1 MPYEVELPNGT
12 IVEGIPDDMPR
23 DEVRKRIIAAYPDLA
38 PKQKERTWVEAG
50 TDIGA
55 SLLGGVGSLLQVPG
69 QIGALTGLN
78 APEEKP
84 TGLQG
89 VGKSVEEYGESLK
102 SKTLKGKEAARA
114 KKIAEQ
120 EGFFNEFGTAIK
132 ETILDPALL
141 TSFVFEQIPNFI
153 GSGGGGLLARG
164 AAKAL
169 MSDALKVSLGTEK
182 VGSVLGKAGVAGS
195 VGTGAVMQGADIGT
209 DTYEELY
216 KRLEKERPDMPVEER
231 NRIALAQGRK
241 AAIEAFGISLAASML
256 PGGTA
261 VERAMVGKGL
271 PKTGGFA
278 RGLVGESVSEGLE
291 EGGGKQR
298 SNVAQ
303 NEIFPDI
310 DIWKGVG
317 GAAGMGALG
326 GGLFGGV
333 AGLRSNKPEE
343 TAAIAPSEQPPLA
356 PEPLTPTV
364 IPQAYSTQEGIDRA
378 TGVVGGGGYTAAD
391 LLTPGAEGVREQ
403 AQRMA
408 TQDLNAVG
416 TPRDPMDRVAAQQ
429 AAFARA
435 DQEQGFTDQRQ
446 PLPVSPAQSVPYTA
460 PAPISNEERRNLV
473 DAQSEQLA
481 QVQNEPFAFDRRR
494 LEASASQVGGT
505 GQVRGTPRAVM
516 LDPNPM
522 VPRAARQRL
531 AVLKEDLIA
540 KGEDPASLAIVP
552 HPTMGGRFAIEQ
564 RSIEQPYVAPPIETP
579 TVSQAETQRRI
590 EASAL
595 AGSEKQRLAQDNP
608 RQNMISRAMANI
620 EARGGVASPY
630 EAELLREA
638 NMGQPF
644 NSIDQKIPPPSG
656 SLQGARQERL
666 EKEFQAE
673 LAAGREEIRKQGPNQ
688 PIQTTPT
695 VESQEAIE
703 AERQARNKSDMAQQQ
718 RRLLELQQQ
727 RLNEQQNRE
736 EAGAAA
742 KPLEIPSPDA
752 VIGALRTP
760 APLRSAEEVSLVNRA
775 KSLMPAAEFNTLQ
788 RAGEEDFNILQRA
801 ANAPATMSA
810 QDKARLNVIR
820 QGRASLASEPQVA
833 TPEAKAMADDVR
845 KQLLPVLKRFGLEK
859 MGLRLVDSI
868 SNGAEGMY
876 FKSVITL
883 ALDSNNPM
891 GVMRHEVIHALKEL
905 GAFTDG
911 EWKVLTDMAKK
922 KWINQ
927 FYSPKLQAEY
937 KAQYEQDGDTTQT
950 FDEYMAEEAIAQAFR
965 FYTET
970 KPPSGM
976 IANLMRRLNN
986 VFTAIREFFMGNGV
1000 TSAEQ
1005 LFLAKRIFS
1014 DIESG
1019 RMTAGR
1025 AGVQPRT
1032 APAYALK
1039 NDLTTKEGI
1048 IEDGIKRYAE
1058 ALKRHR
1064 IGQTDTRGIIPQ
1076 IKINALDKIHD
1087 GIRARL
1093 EATGL
1098 SKREADD
1105 LVWKKVLPE
1114 ARGSVYYP
1122 DSKKYSLSEEKTYK
1136 LDIDREVRKTARSA
1150 VFTEAENKAVEDDAA
1165 RLNLS
1170 PAQTAEILSTIKK
1183 QKKQFPATQ
1192 GWDNLTVI
1200 GIDQKLDDLGNPI
1213 AGTEFPKYE
1222 PITYGYGTPPDK
1234 TKAPSKIDQVWMDK
1248 VADAFTKQIQAIY
1261 RRADK
1266 GDKNALSIIA
1276 HKSWYKG
1283 VAKSLRQDYG
1293 AFGDILAD
1301 LLGATSPNTPVD
1313 TNWKF
1318 SIDVLK
1324 RFARGDFDTEMKAF
1338 TQYLDTGGVASKYPA
1353 AQKIRQISGKLY
1365 GMNSTNAMLGLADM
1379 WRAIVPGQAPKAR
1392 NFALNLIGQSDMATI
1407 DVWAARM
1414 LRRVANNVS
1423 KDSFKRIPPPAEK
1436 GVTGMWNASASKVTG
1451 EFGFGAAVMDKVSKD
1466 LKAKGI
1472 DIAPPDLQAI
1482 AWFAEKELWGNKGWT
1497 SKVGEGGSFEEN
1509 IQNSPVERYV
1519 AAHSVQEGDTPPS
1532 ENVVNFAKK
1541 VLLNALG
1548 RDKSVVTFRSKET
1561 KGLYGG
1567 TVEASFDTEWVAQQ
1581 GKFDPAQIV
1590 SILASTSKEQNQ
1602 YDFFVSK
1609 VLAPNED
1616 SLNARPGV
1624 EIYFKDQKALQDALP
1639 LLKKFTSKGQDGFTL
1654 AVDPRATDGSD
1665 KYIGVRLQYVPEIS
1679 MRWDNDLR
1687 KKFLKPDEI
1696 SRVLAGKR
1704 KILGE
1709 IVSEVARQEGVAHA
1723 EMLRYDTL
1731 VVGKENYNDYI
1742 GTRDSA
1748 GNQKPR
1754 RIWFGGDIRQHVEA
1768 AAKRYSDAERAERGA
1783 VGGASDQQESRGKF
1797 SLRPEQLALRP
1808 SDSGGRGISFNDRK
1822 EDAVSYAGSHYG
1834 KAKTNILSGGYSGTG
1849 LKGAEAKRLAQAKD
1863 ARIGK
1868 RVYFY
1873 IPRANGAMPMRES
1886 GVGNHVYTQK
1896 FDNILGPGKT
1906 MSELYK
1912 KAQGDSN
1919 AFESFVID
1927 NGYDGYAVPDYGMM
1941 VVLNNDI
1948 EAKYEG
1954 TVGEVHY
1961 AKTEPEK
1968 GARFS
1973 RALGAL
1979 EPATFL
1985 VPDTK
1990 VNNTGNLGMMP
2001 ETRDIKSKPIR
2012 LAVGLEDAAT
2022 SKGYGANHILKR
2034 IEKDSTRKP
2043 PEVSKE
2049 LLEDL
2054 IRNVEKTAQSF
2065 TRLYRDRN
2073 NLIAYN
2079 PITTESLIL
2088 AERPDHYSVI
2098 TSYRQNNMGKYGN
2111 IAWTGKAPQPA
2122 TSESGKGYQAF
2133 VESQKGIPVKA
2144 GDSGVIRQ
2152 PVATTFKQRKV
2163 MSPEA
2168 IQEMADDVAR
2178 VKLQGKA
2185 SLRAP
2190 TTPQFKKFFEGSQV
2204 VNKDGTPKPMYHAT
2218 NAPEEGELFSVFRE
2232 SDDGKLGAGIYFTS
2246 MPEYSENYAP
2256 TGAIMPVYLSIK
2268 NPLFIDLGDDA
2279 LTESKNKIYLL
2290 PSANTSINKQL
2301 DKKIKELTNGKKG
2314 AYDLIGIQTQQL
2326 FQKAG
2331 YDGVIARDSKGNF
2344 IEAIAFKP
2352 NQIKSAI
2359 GNTGAFSRGS
2369 KDIRYSLTNNVPP
2382 AVHTKL
2388 VPNQSAGQ
2396 QVTAAATNAIKAVRE
2411 DGYFTKLRNG
2421 IVDDTSSLGN
2431 TLANQ
2436 GMSQFANNKLRAD
2449 MLKHTQSNSINIMTV
2464 GLQSGVPVLNTD
2476 GSIVIKRT
2484 ESNIA
2489 RSLIL
2494 ADKLDSNPYVKASKL
2509 KGGRGFVAEVA
2520 RALRGADIKEED
2532 AAMNAKGQKLI
2543 ADADKLEASLN
2554 AAVKAGGQDVSAIT
2568 SAKTKIDKLRKEG
2581 KELAGKNREK
2591 QVDDAQIQWAE
2602 AQLKNVP
2609 ELKEI
2614 FGIWKDVNDA
2624 LTDLSE
2630 DTGIISKE
2638 QAQKYRDKK
2647 FYVPLFKARE
2657 DLAESF
2663 FHGSSAKNVAKNYK
2677 LEGADIDRNIWE
2689 NIQKQYAMTIAVAY
2703 ENQTRKTAIEQLQG
2717 FGLAKTVDNP
2727 NDPNINLRY
2736 KEDGKIVHAIAEN
2749 PNDIAAF
2756 QMMNYELNSV
2766 MKFISGT
2773 TKVLRFGA
2781 LVNPMFWFKQLI
2793 RDPIHASLTNNQ
2805 IVTPFHSAVAFA
2817 KILNNSSA
2825 SAKILAERGVI
2836 GAVDSTVDLNEYL
2849 GQLGKEKKTP
2859 QMLSSLMHNVMR
2871 MHESSDAATRV
2882 AIFESAKK
2890 EALKKGMNE
2899 EEAINFAVFR
2909 ARESINFGVKGNS
2922 QTLNV
2927 LRHSIPF
2934 FQAAITSLDT
2944 VYRAATGYG
2953 LPPAERNKAR
2963 ITFAKRAA
2971 VMGLMST
2978 MYAMMYTDDD
2988 EYKDL
2993 PDYVKDGNW
3002 LFPTTTPDGRKTF
3015 VKIPVPFEIGFLF
3028 KTLPEAGWR
3037 WYSGTST
3044 GKEVAKSVKDG
3055 LIHNIPGGGTIVPQA
3070 FKPAL
3075 EVIMNHSLFT
3085 GNPIEGMSDQGL
3097 PVAERGRNASEFAK
3111 ATSKAGL
3118 DSMGLSPAKID
3129 ALIKGYF
3136 AELGGTFLAVTSDLI
3151 GTDKP
3156 TKNIEANLVAKSFM
3170 TDPKASKAV
3179 ADFYTLEHNAKEMTN
3194 MFAKLKKEGLFD
3206 TAREY
3211 MTDDDK
3217 KKQMLAAPV
3226 FRKIGEQLGQIKTE
3240 IKRVENREGM
3250 TADEKQTRINELQKM
3265 LSQTAK
3271 RGYDV
3276 AERAGIAR

>member
-1 MPYEVELPNGT
+1 MAFDVLKAQKAGYSESDIVDFLASEKNFDAAKARETGYTNADLLNYLNPKEEKESPLRQVADIPLKVTEGVVSGVRMLSDVFGADNPISKSLRGVEDYVGSLLSAQAKN
-12 IVEGIPDDMPR
+12 D
-23 DEVRKRIIAAYPDLA
+23 
-38 PKQKERTWVEAG
+38 QKEIARIMKEAEDKGVLEQIKAGFSALTVAPVDLMAQVFGTAIPTLAGGLAGAALKVGARTAGVLTGAAMGTGTGKSAIYDAVVEELSQSNLPKEVIEQAATKAQEYG
-50 TDIGA
+50 GKNLDLILANT
-55 SLLGGVGSLLQVPG
+55 LLGGVAGSTGLEKALIPG
-69 QIGALTGLN
+69 MSKRITEKVAQRGALTRAAAAGL
-78 APEEKP
+78 PEGGTEF
-84 TGLQG
+84 LQG
-89 VGKSVEEYGESLK
+89 GTEQA
-102 SKTLKGKEAARA
+102 SKN
-114 KKIAEQ
+114 IALQ
-120 EGFFNEFGTAIK
+120 REGYDVPTMRGVYSAGTMEGLAGFG
-132 ETILDPALL
+132 
-141 TSFVFEQIPNFI
+141 V
-153 GSGGGGLLARG
+153 G
-164 AAKAL
+164 AAAGA
-169 MSDALKVSLGTEK
+169 MRRPTATE
-182 VGSVLGKAGVAGS
+182 
-195 VGTGAVMQGADIGT
+195 
-209 DTYEELY
+209 
-216 KRLEKERPDMPVEER
+216 PP
-231 NRIALAQGRK
+231 
-241 AAIEAFGISLAASML
+241 
-256 PGGTA
+256 A
-261 VERAMVGKGL
+261 VE
-271 PKTGGFA
+271 PPIT
-278 RGLVGESVSEGLE
+278 
-291 EGGGKQR
+291 
-298 SNVAQ
+298 
-303 NEIFPDI
+303 
-310 DIWKGVG
+310 
-317 GAAGMGALG
+317 
-326 GGLFGGV
+326 
-333 AGLRSNKPEE
+333 
-343 TAAIAPSEQPPLA
+343 EQPPVQIA
-356 PEPLTPTV
+356 PEPFTPTV
-364 IPQAYSTQEGIDRA
+364 IPPAYSTQEGIDRA

-416 TPRDPMDRVAAQQ
+416 TPRPRMTEEGRIAAQQ
-429 AAFARA
+429 AAFDRA
-435 DQEQGFTDQRQ
+435 AQELGYTDQRQ
-446 PLPVSPAQSVPYTA
+446 PMPVSPSQAVPYTA
-460 PAPISNEERRNLV
+460 PAPVSAEERRKLV

-481 QVQNEPFAFDRRR
+481 QAQNEPFAFDRRR
-494 LEASASQVGGT
+494 LEASASTVGGT

-540 KGEDPASLAIVP
+540 KGEDPESLAIVP

-564 RSIEQPYVAPPIETP
+564 RTMEQPYVAPPIETP
-579 TVSQAETQRRI
+579 VVSQAEAQRRI
-590 EASAL
+590 ESADAESMNNEYLAQKDLKTL
-595 AGSEKQRLAQDNP
+595 AGK
-608 RQNMISRAMANI
+608 
-620 EARGGVASPY
+620 RG
-630 EAELLREA
+630 EELLA
-638 NMGQPF
+638 NV
-644 NSIDQKIPPPSG
+644 PS
-656 SLQGARQERL
+656 
-666 EKEFQAE
+666 AE
-673 LAAGREEIRKQGPNQ
+673 LAPFVEIYQKLRRSIEENIANRNGVATPEEARMIRDQGLGIPYDS
-688 PIQTTPT
+688 
-695 VESQEAIE
+695 V
-703 AERQARNKSDMAQQQ
+703 AEIAADKDVALNTKSK
-718 RRLLELQQQ
+718 RLLEVEAAFDKEKRKHLKEMYGPEFF
-727 RLNEQQNRE
+727 EQFGVPEAAPKQASQEFTGKFLAPEGRTAPAAPTNRT
-736 EAGAAA
+736 AA
-742 KPLEIPSPDA
+742 
-752 VIGALRTP
+752 RTP
-760 APLRSAEEVSLVNRA
+760 PEQFGQRSDAPQASQYAGKLEVSEDGRYEQLPFQQKTDEQTPKIQTFN
-775 KSLMPAAEFNTLQ
+775 KGKYSLT
-788 RAGEEDFNILQRA
+788 D
-801 ANAPATMSA
+801 
-810 QDKARLNVIR
+810 V
-820 QGRASLASEPQVA
+820 VA

-845 KQLLPVLKRFGLEK
+845 KQLLPILKRFGLEK
-859 MGLRLVDSI
+859 MGLRLVDAI
-868 SNGAEGMY
+868 RGGAEGMY

-883 ALDSNNPM
+883 ALDSDNPM

-927 FYSPKLQAEY
+927 FYSPELQAAY
-937 KAQYEQDGDTTQT
+937 KAQYEKDGDTTQT

-986 VFTAIREFFMGNGV
+986 VFQAIREFFMGNGV
-1000 TSAEQ
+1000 TDAEQ
-1005 LFLAKRIFS
+1005 LFLAKSIFS
-1014 DIESG
+1014 NIESG

-1025 AGVQPRT
+1025 AGVQP
-1032 APAYALK
+1032 K
-1039 NDLTTKEGI
+1039 
-1048 IEDGIKRYAE
+1048 
-1058 ALKRHR
+1058 
-1064 IGQTDTRGIIPQ
+1064 
-1076 IKINALDKIHD
+1076 
-1087 GIRARL
+1087 
-1093 EATGL
+1093 
-1098 SKREADD
+1098 SK
-1105 LVWKKVLPE
+1105 P
-1114 ARGSVYYP
+1114 
-1122 DSKKYSLSEEKTYK
+1122 KYSLPEEKTYK

-1150 VFTEAENKAVEDDAA
+1150 VFTEAETKSVEDDAA

-1234 TKAPSKIDQVWMDK
+1234 NKAPSKIDQVWMDR
-1248 VADAFTKQIQAIY
+1248 VADAFTKQIQGIY
-1261 RRADK
+1261 RRANK

-1338 TQYLDTGGVASKYPA
+1338 TQYLDTGGVPSKYPA

-1532 ENVVNFAKK
+1532 ESVVNFAKK

-1581 GKFDPAQIV
+1581 GKFDPAQVV

-1783 VGGASDQQESRGKF
+1783 VGGASDQQESGGKF

-1808 SDSGGRGISFNDRK
+1808 SDSGGSGISFNNRK

-1834 KAKTNILSGGYSGTG
+1834 KTKTNILSGGYYGTG

-1863 ARIGK
+1863 SRIGK
-1868 RVYFY
+1868 RIYFY
-1873 IPRANGAMPMRES
+1873 IPRANGTMPMRES

-1985 VPDTK
+1985 VPDTSL
-1990 VNNTGNLGMMP
+1990 NNTGNLGMMP
-2001 ETRDIKSKPIR
+2001 DARDIEGKPIR
-2012 LAVGLEDAAT
+2012 LAVGLEDANT
-2022 SKGYGANHILKR
+2022 SKGYGATHILKR
-2034 IEKDSTRKP
+2034 IEKDATRKP
-2043 PEVSKE
+2043 PVASKE

-2098 TSYRQNNMGKYGN
+2098 TSYRQSNMGKYGN
-2111 IAWTGKAPQPA
+2111 IVWTGKTP
-2122 TSESGKGYQAF
+2122 TDTKKYQTA
-2133 VESQKGIPVKA
+2133 EEPQKGIPVKA
-2144 GDSGVIRQ
+2144 GASGVVRQ
-2152 PVATTFKQRKV
+2152 PVATTFKRSRV

-2168 IQEMADDVAR
+2168 IQEMADDLAKT
-2178 VKLQGKA
+2178 KLQGKA
-2185 SLRAP
+2185 SLRTPPALLKQ
-2190 TTPQFKKFFEGSQV
+2190 TTTDAFKRWFGKSAIVDMNG
-2204 VNKDGTPKPMYHAT
+2204 DPKVMYHGTARDIT
-2218 NAPEEGELFSVFRE
+2218 EFIPKQAAAIFITSDPTFAEKFAIDSMQYMINGQVELLGEEFAKMNPEERVAYLKKSY
-2232 SDDGKLGAGIYFTS
+2232 KLGVKEGFITSKIAKEKIKEIEDNAAKNKYPHENEFFDVGEFFQEGITKS
-2246 MPEYSENYAP
+2246 LK
-2256 TGAIMPVYLSIK
+2256 TGQNIMPVFVRAERPFDYENESNYEQLVQSLNKNGVFKNNQESKTPLPADFLKRIK
-2268 NPLFIDLGDDA
+2268 NGVWEII
-2279 LTESKNKIYLL
+2279 ESNEI
-2290 PSANTSINKQL
+2290 
-2301 DKKIKELTNGKKG
+2301 
-2314 AYDLIGIQTQQL
+2314 
-2326 FQKAG
+2326 QKAIKDAG
-2331 YDGVIARDSKGNF
+2331 FDGFYVKEDGRKNLAVYEPS
-2344 IEAIAFKP
+2344 
-2352 NQIKSAI
+2352 QIKSAI
-2359 GNTGAFSRGS
+2359 GNTGAFSPES
-2369 KDIRYSLTNNVPP
+2369 NDIRYSLTNNVPP

-2484 ESNIA
+2484 KSNIA

-2532 AAMNAKGQKLI
+2532 AAMNAEGQKKI
-2543 ADADKLEASLN
+2543 NDADAMETSLN
-2554 AAVKAGGQDVSAIT
+2554 AAVKAGGMTASAIA
-2568 SAKTKIDKLRKEG
+2568 SEKGKIDKFRKEG

-2817 KILNNSSA
+2817 KILNNSSE

-2953 LPPAERNKAR
+2953 LPPAERRKAQL
-2963 ITFAKRAA
+2963 TFAKRAA

-3156 TKNIEANLVAKSFM
+3156 TKNIEANLVFKSFM
-3170 TDPKASKAV
+3170 TDPKVSKAV
-3179 ADFYTLEHNAKEMTN
+3179 SDFYTLEHNAKEMTN

-3211 MTDDDK
+3211 LNDEDK

-3250 TADEKQTRINELQKM
+3250 DADEKRTRINELQK
-3265 LSQTAK
+3265 LLAQTAK
-3271 RGYDV
+3271 KGYDV

>member
-1 MPYEVELPNGT
+1 M
-12 IVEGIPDDMPR
+12 
-23 DEVRKRIIAAYPDLA
+23 
-38 PKQKERTWVEAG
+38 
-50 TDIGA
+50 
-55 SLLGGVGSLLQVPG
+55 
-69 QIGALTGLN
+69 
-78 APEEKP
+78 
-84 TGLQG
+84 
-89 VGKSVEEYGESLK
+89 
-102 SKTLKGKEAARA
+102 
-114 KKIAEQ
+114 
-120 EGFFNEFGTAIK
+120 
-132 ETILDPALL
+132 
-141 TSFVFEQIPNFI
+141 
-153 GSGGGGLLARG
+153 
-164 AAKAL
+164 
-169 MSDALKVSLGTEK
+169 DAFS
-182 VGSVLGKAGVAGS
+182 
-195 VGTGAVMQGADIGT
+195 
-209 DTYEELY
+209 
-216 KRLEKERPDMPVEER
+216 
-231 NRIALAQGRK
+231 
-241 AAIEAFGISLAASML
+241 
-256 PGGTA
+256 
-261 VERAMVGKGL
+261 
-271 PKTGGFA
+271 
-278 RGLVGESVSEGLE
+278 
-291 EGGGKQR
+291 
-298 SNVAQ
+298 
-303 NEIFPDI
+303 
-310 DIWKGVG
+310 
-317 GAAGMGALG
+317 
-326 GGLFGGV
+326 
-333 AGLRSNKPEE
+333 
-343 TAAIAPSEQPPLA
+343 
-356 PEPLTPTV
+356 
-364 IPQAYSTQEGIDRA
+364 
-378 TGVVGGGGYTAAD
+378 
-391 LLTPGAEGVREQ
+391 
-403 AQRMA
+403 
-408 TQDLNAVG
+408 
-416 TPRDPMDRVAAQQ
+416 
-429 AAFARA
+429 
-435 DQEQGFTDQRQ
+435 
-446 PLPVSPAQSVPYTA
+446 
-460 PAPISNEERRNLV
+460 
-473 DAQSEQLA
+473 
-481 QVQNEPFAFDRRR
+481 
-494 LEASASQVGGT
+494 
-505 GQVRGTPRAVM
+505 
-516 LDPNPM
+516 
-522 VPRAARQRL
+522 
-531 AVLKEDLIA
+531 
-540 KGEDPASLAIVP
+540 
-552 HPTMGGRFAIEQ
+552 
-564 RSIEQPYVAPPIETP
+564 
-579 TVSQAETQRRI
+579 
-590 EASAL
+590 
-595 AGSEKQRLAQDNP
+595 
-608 RQNMISRAMANI
+608 
-620 EARGGVASPY
+620 
-630 EAELLREA
+630 
-638 NMGQPF
+638 
-644 NSIDQKIPPPSG
+644 
-656 SLQGARQERL
+656 
-666 EKEFQAE
+666 
-673 LAAGREEIRKQGPNQ
+673 
-688 PIQTTPT
+688 
-695 VESQEAIE
+695 
-703 AERQARNKSDMAQQQ
+703 
-718 RRLLELQQQ
+718 
-727 RLNEQQNRE
+727 
-736 EAGAAA
+736 
-742 KPLEIPSPDA
+742 
-752 VIGALRTP
+752 TP
-760 APLRSAEEVSLVNRA
+760 APLRTAEQVSTINQAR
-775 KSLMPAAEFNTLQ
+775 
-788 RAGEEDFNILQRA
+788 
-801 ANAPATMSA
+801 
-810 QDKARLNVIR
+810 ARLNPSDVSVLEMAGQDPASMKNAVERI
-820 QGRASLASEPQVA
+820 QKEHDAKYSLADVTP

-845 KQLLPVLKRFGLEK
+845 KKLLPVLKRFGLEK

-868 SNGAEGMY
+868 NNGGAEGMY
-876 FKSVITL
+876 FKNVITL
-883 ALDSNNPM
+883 ALDNENPM

-905 GAFTDG
+905 GAFTTG

-927 FYSPKLQAEY
+927 FYSPALQAQY
-937 KAQYEQDGDTTQT
+937 KAQYEKDGDTTQT

-965 FYTET
+965 YFTET

-986 VFTAIREFFMGNGV
+986 VFAAIREFFMGNGV
-1000 TSAEQ
+1000 TDAEQ
-1005 LFLAKRIFS
+1005 LFLAKSIFS
-1014 DIESG
+1014 NIESG

-1025 AGVQPRT
+1025 AGVQP
-1032 APAYALK
+1032 K
-1039 NDLTTKEGI
+1039 
-1048 IEDGIKRYAE
+1048 
-1058 ALKRHR
+1058 
-1064 IGQTDTRGIIPQ
+1064 
-1076 IKINALDKIHD
+1076 
-1087 GIRARL
+1087 
-1093 EATGL
+1093 
-1098 SKREADD
+1098 SK
-1105 LVWKKVLPE
+1105 P
-1114 ARGSVYYP
+1114 
-1122 DSKKYSLSEEKTYK
+1122 KYSLPEEKTYK
-1136 LDIDREVRKTARSA
+1136 LDIDREVRKKARSA
-1150 VFTEAENKAVEDDAA
+1150 VFTEAETKSVEDDAA

-1261 RRADK
+1261 RRANK

-1338 TQYLDTGGVASKYPA
+1338 TQYLDTGGVPSKYPA

-1639 LLKKFTSKGQDGFTL
+1639 LLEKFTSKGQDGFTL

-1687 KKFLKPDEI
+1687 KKFLKPNEI

-1704 KILGE
+1704 KVLGE

-1731 VVGKENYNDYI
+1731 VIGKENYNDYI

-1783 VGGASDQQESRGKF
+1783 VGGASDQQESGGKF

-1808 SDSGGRGISFNDRK
+1808 SDSGGSGITFNNRK

-1834 KAKTNILSGGYSGTG
+1834 KTKTNILSGGYYGTG
-1849 LKGAEAKRLAQAKD
+1849 LRGAEAKRLAQAKD
-1863 ARIGK
+1863 HRIGK
-1868 RVYFY
+1868 RIYFY
-1873 IPRANGAMPMRES
+1873 IPRANGTMPMRES

-1961 AKTEPEK
+1961 NKVEGKASFRADEK
-1968 GARFS
+1968 GIRFAK
-1973 RALGAL
+1973 ALGSL

-1985 VPDTK
+1985 VPDTSL
-1990 VNNTGNLGMMP
+1990 NNTGNLGMMP
-2001 ETRDIKSKPIR
+2001 DARDIEGKPIR
-2012 LAVGLEDAAT
+2012 LAVGLEDANT
-2022 SKGYGANHILKR
+2022 SKGYGATHILKR
-2034 IEKDSTRKP
+2034 IEKDATRKP
-2043 PEVSKE
+2043 PVASKE

-2111 IAWTGKAPQPA
+2111 IVWTGKTPVD
-2122 TSESGKGYQAF
+2122 TKKYQTK
-2133 VESQKGIPVKA
+2133 EEPQKGIPVKA
-2144 GDSGVIRQ
+2144 GASGVVRQ
-2152 PVATTFKQRKV
+2152 PVATTFKRSRV

-2168 IQEMADDVAR
+2168 IQEMADDLAKT
-2178 VKLQGKA
+2178 KLQGKA
-2185 SLRAP
+2185 SLR
-2190 TTPQFKKFFEGSQV
+2190 TPPALLKQTLTDSFKRWFGKSAIVDMNG
-2204 VNKDGTPKPMYHAT
+2204 DPKVMYHGTARDISEFIPKQAAAIFVTSDPKFAEVFTYNSVGYMVKEQIDLLGKEFAKMTTKEQVKYLKKSYKIAVKENHIDNRTAKSFIDKIEDHFAVGENPTQADFKEVSEFFAEGIENNLKT
-2218 NAPEEGELFSVFRE
+2218 NR
-2232 SDDGKLGAGIYFTS
+2232 
-2246 MPEYSENYAP
+2246 N
-2256 TGAIMPVYLSIK
+2256 IMPVFVRAERPFDYENAQHIEELREAYGDEDTIK
-2268 NPLFIDLGDDA
+2268 DV
-2279 LTESKNKIYLL
+2279 
-2290 PSANTSINKQL
+2290 
-2301 DKKIKELTNGKKG
+2301 KKG
-2314 AYDLIGIQTQQL
+2314 DWETIESADVQ
-2326 FQKAG
+2326 
-2331 YDGVIARDSKGNF
+2331 
-2344 IEAIAFKP
+2344 EAIRYAGFDGFYVKENGRKNLAVYEP
-2352 NQIKSAI
+2352 SQIKSAI
-2359 GNTGAFSRGS
+2359 GNTGAFSRES
-2369 KDIRYSLTNNVPP
+2369 NDIRYSITNNAPP

-2388 VPNQSAGQ
+2388 APNQTAGQ
-2396 QVTAAATNAIKAVRE
+2396 QVTAAATNAMKTIQK
-2411 DGYFTKLRNG
+2411 DGFFTGLRNG
-2421 IVDDTSSLGN
+2421 FVDDTSGLGH
-2431 TLANQ
+2431 TLASK
-2436 GMSQFANNKLRAD
+2436 GMSRFADNKLRAD
-2449 MLKHTQSNSINIMTV
+2449 MLRHAQSNSINLINI
-2464 GLQSGVPVLNTD
+2464 GLQSGVPVLNSD
-2476 GSIVIKRT
+2476 GSIIIEKT
-2484 ESNIA
+2484 ESNMA
-2489 RSLIL
+2489 RSIIL

-2520 RALRGADIKEED
+2520 RALRGADIKQED
-2532 AAMNAKGQKLI
+2532 AAMIAEGQQKI
-2543 ADADKLEASLN
+2543 ADADALEISLN
-2554 AAVKAGGQDVSAIT
+2554 AAVKAGGQDVKTIA
-2568 SAKTKIDKLRKEG
+2568 SAKNMIDKLRKEG
-2581 KELAGKNREK
+2581 KELVATKREL

-2614 FGIWKDVNDA
+2614 FGIWKDINDA

-2630 DTGIISKE
+2630 DTGVISKE

-2657 DLAESF
+2657 DLAETF

-2689 NIQKQYAMTIAVAY
+2689 NLQKQYAMTIAVAY
-2703 ENQTRKTAIEQLQG
+2703 ENQTRKVATEQLQG

-2736 KEDGKIVHAIAEN
+2736 KDDGKIVNVIAEN
-2749 PNDIAAF
+2749 PSDIAAF
-2756 QMMNYELNSV
+2756 QMMNYELGPI
-2766 MKFISGT
+2766 MKAISAT
-2773 TKVLRFGA
+2773 TRVLRFGA
-2781 LVNPMFWFKQLI
+2781 LVNPMFWIKQLI
-2793 RDPIHASLTNNQ
+2793 RDPIHASLTNSQ
-2805 IVTPFHSAVAFA
+2805 VVTPFHSAVAFA
-2817 KILNNSSA
+2817 KVLNKSSE
-2825 SAKILAERGVI
+2825 SAKILEKYGVI
-2836 GAVDSTVDLNEYL
+2836 GAVDSTVDLKEYI

-2859 QMLSSLMHNVMR
+2859 QMLSSAMHKIMQ
-2871 MHESSDAATRV
+2871 MHEASDAATRV
-2882 AIFESAKK
+2882 AIFDSAKK
-2890 EALKKGMNE
+2890 EALKKGMSE
-2899 EEAINFAVFR
+2899 EEAINFAVYR
-2909 ARESINFGVKGNS
+2909 ARESINFGVRGNS
-2922 QTLNV
+2922 KALNT

-2953 LPPAERNKAR
+2953 LPPAERKKAQL
-2963 ITFAKRAA
+2963 IFAKRAA
-2971 VMGLMST
+2971 VMALMST
-2978 MYAMMYTDDD
+2978 LYAMMYTDDD

-3015 VKIPVPFEIGFLF
+3015 VKIPVPFEIGFMF
-3028 KTLPEAGWR
+3028 KTIPEAAWR
-3037 WYSGTST
+3037 LYSGTST
-3044 GKEVAKSVKDG
+3044 GKEVAKSYKEG
-3055 LIHNIPGGGTIVPQA
+3055 LIHNLPGGGILIPQA

-3075 EVIMNHSLFT
+3075 EAITNHSFFT
-3085 GNPIEGMSDQGL
+3085 GNPIEGMSDQGK
-3097 PVAERGRNASEFAK
+3097 PVSERGRNASEF
-3111 ATSKAGL
+3111 SKAASQAGL
-3118 DSMGLSPAKID
+3118 HNVGLSPAKID

-3136 AELGGTFLAVTSDLI
+3136 AELGGTFLMASSNLMDSANGVERQS
-3151 GTDKP
+3151 
-3156 TKNIEANLVAKSFM
+3156 KNIESMPVFKAFM
-3170 TDPKASKAV
+3170 TDPNVSKAV
-3179 ADFYTLEHNAKEMTN
+3179 SDFYTLEHNAKEMTN
-3194 MFAKLKKEGLFD
+3194 MFASLKKEGLFD
-3206 TAREY
+3206 RAREY
-3211 MTDDDK
+3211 ITDEEK
-3217 KKQMLAAPV
+3217 RGQMAAAPV
-3226 FRKIGEQLGQIKTE
+3226 FRKIGEQLGKIKTE
-3240 IKRVENREGM
+3240 IKRIENREGM

-3265 LSQTAK
+3265 LAQTAK